1 MKAIRG
7 NRTATLSPVPPAPAA
22 AVVAPPRERVTDS
35 LGPFPPPPP
44 GGRMTVLR
52 GVEVTAYAPSDLA
65 EAEAARVV
73 SMMTTRPDLQKKLKA
88 AKVELVIIPKDTQ
101 MTALPEFASMRGQR
115 TFDGRDWDTVRGVGG
130 TRTDD
135 GRWAVGIP
143 EENLA
148 DLPSDSYP
156 GNYSVGTHELAHV
169 IHEHVTKAEK
179 QAIALAFEART
190 AAGGPWTEAYGS
202 SNVHEYFAQATN
214 AFFDRNEGMGHSG
227 KAWLAQN
234 DPAIFALLTK
244 IYPAPS

>member
-1 MKAIRG
+1 MKIASG
-7 NRTATLSPVPPAPAA
+7 AKPVVLHPMRPAPRGAE
-22 AVVAPPRERVTDS
+22 VAPTCARVTDS
-35 LGPFPPPPP
+35 SGPFPPPPT
-44 GGRMTVLR
+44 GGRSTLLR

-73 SMMTTRPDLQKKLKA
+73 SAMTTRPDLQKKLKA

-115 TFDGRDWDTVRGVGG
+115 TFDGRQWDSVRGVGG

-156 GNYSVGTHELAHV
+156 GNYSVATHELAHV

-179 QAIALAFEART
+179 HAIDLAFEART

-202 SNVHEYFAQATN
+202 SNVHEYFAQSTN
-214 AFFDRNEGMGHSG
+214 AFFDRNEGMGQSG
-227 KAWLAQN
+227 KAWLKKN
-234 DPAIFALLTK
+234 DPAIFELLTK
-244 IYPAPS
+244 IYPAPT